1 MTGALIILAT
11 FAAVIAAAWKGA
23 HLLLDWIEREMGR

>member
-1 MTGALIILAT
+1 MIAVLTILAT
-11 FAAVIAAAWKGA
+11 FVVAIAAAWKGA